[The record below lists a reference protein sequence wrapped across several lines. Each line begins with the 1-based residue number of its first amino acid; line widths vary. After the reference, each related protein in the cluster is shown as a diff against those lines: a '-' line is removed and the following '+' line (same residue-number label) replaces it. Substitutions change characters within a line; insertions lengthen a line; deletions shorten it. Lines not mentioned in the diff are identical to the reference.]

1 MAEQYENISPIDGRY
16 RSLTREVSYFF
27 SEFALISYRI
37 MVEIEYFIKL
47 SQTLGFEV
55 PVDKLRTLYRSVNQA
70 DVTRI
75 KAIED
80 ITNHDVKAVECF
92 LREKCHQLGIGHT
105 HFLHFGLTSQD
116 INNTA
121 LSLSVLDYTKD
132 QFFKHLENIVD
143 LIQTKGETWQHI
155 TMLARTHGQPA
166 VPTTLGKEMKVFSYR
181 LNQQYIELRLI
192 RIHSKFGGASGN
204 LNAHYFAY
212 PNIDWCKFGTEFLA
226 GFNLKKNSVT
236 TQIDSYDN
244 LSQIFDNIKRLC
256 TILID
261 FTRDIWHYISIEYL
275 MQSYVSDE
283 VGSSTMPH
291 KINPINFENA
301 EGNLMLAVSL
311 FEFFS
316 RKLPISRLQRDLT
329 DSTVT
334 RNIGVAFG
342 HLAVAYANIVKG
354 LAKVEPNLEKISQD
368 LDDNVIVLT
377 EGIQTIMRKYGDE
390 NAYEKLKSL
399 SRNNEGITMSG
410 LRHFIQDLDVPEAA
424 KREMMKLNMH
434 NYIGTSA

>member
-1 MAEQYENISPIDGRY
+1 MDEQYENISPIDGRY
-16 RSLTREVSYFF
+16 RSLTRDVSCFF

-37 MVEIEYFIKL
+37 MVEVEYFIKL
-47 SQTLGFEV
+47 SLTLGFEV
-55 PVDKLRTLYRSVNQA
+55 PAHTLRTLYKSVNQA
-70 DVTRI
+70 DVIRI

-80 ITNHDVKAVECF
+80 ITNHDVKAVEYF
-92 LREKCHQLGIGHT
+92 LREKCLELGIGHT
-105 HFLHFGLTSQD
+105 HFIHFGLTSQD

-121 LSLSVLDYTKD
+121 LSLSILDYTRD
-132 QFFKHLENIVD
+132 QFFKHMENIAS
-143 LIQTKGETWQHI
+143 LIQEKGNLWQHI

-166 VPTTLGKEMKVFSYR
+166 VPTTLGKEMQVFSYR
-181 LNQQYIELRLI
+181 LAQQYVELRLVKVY
-192 RIHSKFGGASGN
+192 SKFGGASGN

-212 PNIDWCKFGTEFLA
+212 PDIDWCKFGTEFLA
-226 GFNLKKNSVT
+226 SFDLKKNLVT

-244 LSQIFDNIKRLC
+244 LSQIFDNVKRLC

-275 MQSYVSDE
+275 VQSYVSDE

-342 HLAVAYANIVKG
+342 HLAVAHTNIVKG
-354 LAKVEPNLEKISQD
+354 LAKIKPNLEKISQD
-368 LDDNVIVLT
+368 LDDNVAVLT
-377 EGIQTIMRKYGDE
+377 EGMQTIMRKYGDE
-390 NAYEKLKSL
+390 NAYEKIKLL
-399 SRNNEGITMSG
+399 SRNNERITMAE
-410 LRHFIQDLDVPEAA
+410 LRHFIQELDAPEAA
-424 KREMMKLNMH
+424 KKEMIKLNMH
-434 NYIGTSA
+434 NYRGTTA